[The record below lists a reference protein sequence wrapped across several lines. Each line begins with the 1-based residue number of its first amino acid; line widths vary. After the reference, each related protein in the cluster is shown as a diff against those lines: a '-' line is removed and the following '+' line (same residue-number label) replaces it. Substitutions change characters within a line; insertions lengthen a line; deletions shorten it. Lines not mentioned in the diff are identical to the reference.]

1 MHSLLALGG
10 KADLSGS
17 SIVLVLEFVL
27 ILGVD
32 ALLVTIPIVLAR
44 RRGGDRSE
52 SIAGGAILWGLVA
65 ALSAGSA
72 VVAQFKWA
80 SERNALLMGGYDV
93 PSGSGEGPQHPWGWW
108 IALAAFYAVLVLA
121 AVLGKR
127 QGAPDP
133 AEQAEGPS

>member
-10 KADLSGS
+10 KADLTGS
-17 SIVLVLEFVL
+17 SMVLVLEFVL
-27 ILGVD
+27 VLGLD

-52 SIAGGAILWGLVA
+52 SIAGGAILWGVVA
-65 ALSAGSA
+65 ALSAGTA
-72 VVAQFKWA
+72 VVAEFKWA
-80 SERNALLMGGYDV
+80 RERNALLLGGYDV
-93 PSGSGEGPQHPWGWW
+93 PSGPEEGPQHPWGWW

-127 QGAPDP
+127 RGPPDP
-133 AEQAEGPS
+133 AEFPEGP